1 MIRKLS
7 SPTVIRWIIPVAA
20 SILLIVPSSLR
31 SQQDHPALASAYPLT
46 SDSFSHPEVPHGEI
60 LHLDL
65 ARSGIFPES
74 HRTLDVYVPAQ
85 YKPDKAACVYVGL
98 DGLGFNAPTVFDNL
112 IAAHQMPITIG
123 IGVSPGIVNSA
134 DGSTNPRF
142 DRSYEFDSRNDKLA
156 RFLIEEVLPEVER
169 HSTRDGRKLVLSANP
184 NDRMIGGASTGG
196 IGAFTVAWQH
206 PEEFRRVFTAIG
218 TFVGMRGGESYYV
231 EVRKTASKPIRIFM
245 QDGSNDQWPGG
256 TEMGDWWM
264 SNQTMERAL
273 TYAGYDVRH
282 SWGTGAHNGEQA
294 AAVFP
299 DALRWLWRDWPAPVQ
314 TGVSNNL
321 VLKAILDGKA
331 EWQVAGEV
339 CPGDAITAGND
350 GQVYRWVA
358 ASQKMYALAATA
370 PASSCSRHS
379 EGDPV
384 AIAAGP
390 NGQFFVADHKR
401 REILTTGLD
410 QQSPRVVVS
419 GLDATAVVASDNDDL
434 YVTTEERE
442 GGGEIWRVRESGQ
455 KQLLASGLTGASG
468 LTLSPDKLWLL
479 VTQSHS
485 HYAMSFRVQKD
496 GSLDSAVPFYDL
508 HVPSWADGSGAFN
521 AWSDTDGR
529 PYIATYAGVQVMDR
543 NGRVTAILPLPG
555 GAPAT
560 SLCFGGPDFQTL
572 YVTSGE
578 KIYRIR
584 LRSTG
589 APVWRAPIKLPPW
602 GAG

>member
-1 MIRKLS
+1 MLKEFS
-7 SPTVIRWIIPVAA
+7 SRPFLHWIYPLAA
-20 SILLIVPSSLR
+20 SLLLLVPSSLR
-31 SQQDHPALASAYPLT
+31 SEQDRLAPASSYPLT
-46 SDSFSHPEVPHGEI
+46 SDSVSHPDVPRGEI

-65 ARSGIFPES
+65 AHSRIFPAT
-74 HRTLDVYVPAQ
+74 HRKLDVYVPAQ
-85 YKPDKAACVYVGL
+85 YTPDKPACVYVGL
-98 DGLGFNAPTVFDNL
+98 DGLSFEAPTVFDNL

-123 IGVSPGIVNSA
+123 IGVSPGIVDSA
-134 DGSTNPRF
+134 EGNTDPRF
-142 DRSYEFDSRNDKLA
+142 DRSYEFDSRNDNLA
-156 RFLIEEVLPEVER
+156 RFLIQEVLPEVEG

-231 EVRKTASKPIRIFM
+231 EVRKTAPKPIRIFM

-282 SWGTGAHNGEQA
+282 AWGTGSHNGEQA

-299 DALRWLWRDWPAPVQ
+299 DAMRWLWRDWPAAVP

-321 VLKAILDGKA
+321 VLRAILDAKI
-331 EWQVAGEV
+331 EWEAAGEV
-339 CPGDAITAGND
+339 CGGDAITAGTD
-350 GQVYRWVA
+350 GRIYRWIA
-358 ASQKMYALAATA
+358 ASQKMDALSPTIL
-370 PASSCSRHS
+370 ASSCSKHF
-379 EGDPV
+379 EGEP
-384 AIAAGP
+384 AAVTAGQ
-390 NGQFFVADHKR
+390 NGDFFVADHAR
-401 REILTTGLD
+401 RKILKTRLNQQRPRIIVAGLAATG
-410 QQSPRVVVS
+410 VI
-419 GLDATAVVASDNDDL
+419 ASNNDNL

-442 GGGEIWRVRESGQ
+442 GAGEIWRIGVTGQ
-455 KQLLASGLTGASG
+455 KHLLASALSGATG

-479 VTQSHS
+479 VMQNHSHS
-485 HYAMSFRVQKD
+485 AMSFRVQKD
-496 GSLDSAVPFYDL
+496 GSLDSGLPFYDL
-508 HVPSWADGSGAFN
+508 HVRLSANGSGAFN
-521 AWSDTDGR
+521 AWSDTEGR
-529 PYIATYAGVQVMDR
+529 PYIATSAGVQVMDR

-572 YVTSGE
+572 YVLSGGRV
-578 KIYRIR
+578 YRTH
-584 LRSTG
+584 LHATG
-589 APVWRAPIKLPPW
+589 APVWRAAIKLPKW